1 MQAVVLILE
10 SDNNADVKEQGMV
23 LLNIYLIFN
32 IQNIWIHA
40 NYVNFLLFLQLYVF
54 WQTSPMVTMPSLT
67 LWPTRM
73 F

>member
-67 LWPTRM
+67 
-73 F
+73 

>member
-40 NYVNFLLFLQLYVF
+40 NYVNFLLFYSSMYF
-54 WQTSPMVTMPSLT
+54 GKHRRW
-67 LWPTRM
+67 
-73 F
+73 

>member
-23 LLNIYLIFN
+23 LLKIYLIFN

-67 LWPTRM
+67 
-73 F
+73 